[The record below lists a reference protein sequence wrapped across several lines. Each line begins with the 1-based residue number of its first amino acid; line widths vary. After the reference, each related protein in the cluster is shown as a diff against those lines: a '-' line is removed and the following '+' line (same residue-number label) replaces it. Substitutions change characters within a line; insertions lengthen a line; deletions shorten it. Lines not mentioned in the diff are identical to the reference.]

1 MTVPARRGF
10 VLVTV
15 LLVSAA
21 VWVMLAGLLVALR
34 LQLAVAVAA
43 RDQSVAHH
51 AAVQLVEAARSH
63 PWWDPGPRPTSSG
76 GSDDGTCVWT
86 LSAIDVSDER
96 AWYEAEVR
104 FGRSSVRLDATA
116 HRDP

>member
-1 MTVPARRGF
+1 MTGSARRGF

-21 VWVMLAGLLVALR
+21 VWVLLAGLLVALR

-43 RDQSVAHH
+43 RDHRVAHH
-51 AAVQLVEAARSH
+51 AAVHLVEAARAH
-63 PWWDPGPRPTSSG
+63 PWWDSGPLPTAAG
-76 GSDDGTCVWT
+76 GSDDGTCAWT
-86 LSAIDVSDER
+86 LSVLDVSSEH

-104 FGRSSVRLDATA
+104 YGRSVVRLDATA
-116 HRDP
+116 HRAP